1 MKRILVA
8 LDASP
13 VSVHAAKVAARMFRG
28 VPDVEFLALNVASVP
43 LAVTGDPT
51 GGAYAIPAE
60 VWQELETEATDV
72 DAVEPRAHAAG
83 IKQVEPVAELGDPVG
98 GIVAVA
104 EAHDVDLIVVGA
116 HDKGFL
122 RRLVDPSISQA
133 VLHHTRRPVL
143 VVHEE
148 HTPGDGS
155 SGHTAEAGD
164 PDRDGPDVPE
174 PDESDGTPTPGT
186 AAGGDAEGGGGD
198 A

>member
-28 VPDVEFLALNVASVP
+28 VPDVEFLALNVAAVP
-43 LAVTGDPT
+43 LAVAGDPT

-60 VWQELETEATDV
+60 VWQELEDEATDV
-72 DAVEPRAHAAG
+72 DAVEERAHAAG
-83 IKQVEPVAELGDPVG
+83 ITQVEPVAELGDPVG

-148 HTPGDGS
+148 HTPGDAS
-155 SGHTAEAGD
+155 SGHVAEAGD
-164 PDRDGPDVPE
+164 PDIDGPDVPE
-174 PDESDGTPTPGT
+174 SDETDDG
-186 AAGGDAEGGGGD
+186 ADAGDDARG
-198 A
+198 

>member
-1 MKRILVA
+1 
-8 LDASP
+8 
-13 VSVHAAKVAARMFRG
+13 MFRG
-28 VPDVEFLALNVASVP
+28 VPDVEFLALNVAAVP
-43 LAVTGDPT
+43 LAVAGDPT

-60 VWQELETEATDV
+60 VWQELEDEATDV
-72 DAVEPRAHAAG
+72 DAVEERAHAAG
-83 IKQVEPVAELGDPVG
+83 ITQVEPVAELGDPVG

-148 HTPGDGS
+148 HTPGDSS
-155 SGHTAEAGD
+155 SGHVAEAGD
-164 PDRDGPDVPE
+164 PDTDVPDGSGVPDLPETDE
-174 PDESDGTPTPGT
+174 PDSGTD
-186 AAGGDAEGGGGD
+186 AGDDARG
-198 A
+198 